1 MVSHQS
7 NGKLWQYWCELFLLN
22 LAKIYEII
30 EKLCVE
36 VFHSTSPKL
45 LADIIPRLIG
55 LWIDKNYLLINFPF
69 KLSGCHAKN
78 DFMIGHSDII
88 TLRIIQYKWELVPE
102 LLTIFETNSWSKI
115 LTTVWLFEWCL
126 LQKNPLSWENSNKFP
141 YFRAFWW
148 SVWHGW
154 RRSTARQMHQ
164 KTTLRKCWHFYD
176 GRNRILNS
184 TLNRIL
190 WKLSK
195 NCSRVSGIVKNSR
208 RCLKLMWNLWR
219 TTVQLTTTHSHSHWN
234 TFGYGILNRLNCNW
248 MLRKCV
254 FTEKILKT
262 IECHTSLLC
271 AGTAKSHQYIVRAEI
286 GFPTDDMWGALTGP
300 IVSRLYIDRNN
311 CWFHHRICCRA
322 NALQHDWIFHSRFR
336 ALFWQCD
343 QQ

>member
-1 MVSHQS
+1 MVSHQL

-126 LQKNPLSWENSNKFP
+126 LRKIHCHEKIQINFRISEHFGEVFGMVDVGQLHAKCIKRQRYENADTFTTGETE
-141 YFRAFWW
+141 YWTVLWIAFF
-148 SVWHGW
+148 GNY
-154 RRSTARQMHQ
+154 RR
-164 KTTLRKCWHFYD
+164 
-176 GRNRILNS
+176 
-184 TLNRIL
+184 
-190 WKLSK
+190 
-195 NCSRVSGIVKNSR
+195 
-208 RCLKLMWNLWR
+208 
-219 TTVQLTTTHSHSHWN
+219 TVQECLESWKIQGDVWN
-234 TFGYGILNRLNCNW
+234 WCGIYGGRQYNW
-248 MLRKCV
+248 
-254 FTEKILKT
+254 
-262 IECHTSLLC
+262 
-271 AGTAKSHQYIVRAEI
+271 
-286 GFPTDDMWGALTGP
+286 
-300 IVSRLYIDRNN
+300 
-311 CWFHHRICCRA
+311 
-322 NALQHDWIFHSRFR
+322 LQHIHTVTGIHSGMVF
-336 ALFWQCD
+336 
-343 QQ
+343 